1 MIRVVTG
8 VSALMLALLACLL
21 MPAGPAAAA
30 DPFARATLATK
41 GTLYT
46 GQEVH
51 IDVDV
56 FVPNYFLA
64 PPQFPLFDLSGAVVT
79 IPDGRGMNL
88 NETVNGE
95 SFSGIRKSY
104 VVTPQTAGDYTLPP
118 AEIPF
123 GYAAVPGQLT
133 EGKVT
138 LPPLKFTVEAAPGG
152 AGGEAGVTAVK
163 VTVDQALDRDASG
176 LHAGDA
182 LVRTITVRAEGLD
195 AMMIPEP
202 NFGSPV
208 GARVYVHDP
217 ALSEER
223 TPRGE
228 PVAGI
233 RKDAATYVFAQA
245 GSYRLPA
252 IDVEWFDP
260 QTGNIEQA
268 EAPMV
273 AVTVAA
279 APTVDTALGPPAPE
293 PQKPP
298 FDWQLWAGVGAATVI
313 AAALIWLA
321 ARLLNRVESWGEAW
335 HRHRLD
341 SEREYFR
348 RIEQACRDHDLTR
361 LGRTL
366 DAWSR
371 KTGNAPLSRWLDRFA
386 DAATQRL
393 FAEHQRLLYGKPSE
407 GRKKTDFGALRSGLR
422 NARRNWLRSG
432 PSATARPAALPPLNP
447 DFARPVNRLPLQG

>member
-1 MIRVVTG
+1 MIRSLAG
-8 VSALMLALLACLL
+8 MFALTLALLACWLL
-21 MPAGPAAAA
+21 PAGAASAA

-46 GQEVH
+46 GQEVQ

-56 FVPNYFLA
+56 FVPNYFMA
-64 PPQFPLFDLSGAVVT
+64 PPQFPLFDLSRAVVT
-79 IPDGRGMNL
+79 IPDGSGMNL

-104 VVTPQTAGDYTLPP
+104 VVTPQTAGDYVLPP

-123 GYAAVPGQLT
+123 GYAAVPGQIT
-133 EGKVT
+133 QGKVT

-152 AGGEAGVTAVK
+152 ADGKTGVTAVK
-163 VTVDQALDRDASG
+163 ITVDQALDRDASG

-202 NFGSPV
+202 DFGSPA

-233 RKDAATYVFAQA
+233 RKDTATYVFAQA
-245 GSYRLPA
+245 GYYRLSA
-252 IDVEWFDP
+252 IHVEWFDP
-260 QTGNIEQA
+260 QTGNIELA

-279 APTVDTALGPPAPE
+279 APTVDTGLGPPAPE
-293 PQKPP
+293 PEKPP
-298 FDWQLWAGVGAATVI
+298 FDWRLWAGVGAATVV

-321 ARLLNRVESWGEAW
+321 AGLLSRAESWGEAW
-335 HRHRLD
+335 HHRRIN
-341 SEREYFR
+341 SERECFR
-348 RIEQACRDHDLTR
+348 RIEQACRDHDLTSLNR
-361 LGRTL
+361 AL

-371 KTGNAPLSRWLDRFA
+371 KTGNVPLSRWLDRFA

-393 FAEHQRLLYGKPSE
+393 FAEHQRALYGKPPG
-407 GRKKTDFGALRSGLR
+407 GRTRTDFGALRRGLR
-422 NARRNWLRSG
+422 TARRSWLRSR
-432 PSATARPAALPPLNP
+432 PSATAGPAALPPLNP
-447 DFARPVNRLPLQG
+447 DFARPEPTS

>member
-1 MIRVVTG
+1 MIRPVTG
-8 VSALMLALLACLL
+8 FFALALVLLAYWLV
-21 MPAGPAAAA
+21 PASLASAA

-56 FVPNYFLA
+56 FVPNYFMT
-64 PPQFPLFDLSGAVVT
+64 PPRFPLFDLSGAVVT
-79 IPDGRGMNL
+79 IPDGSGVNL

-95 SFSGIRKSY
+95 SVSGIRKSY

-123 GYAAVPGQLT
+123 GYAAVPGRLT

-138 LPPLKFTVEAAPGG
+138 LPPLKFTVEAAPGT
-152 AGGEAGVTAVK
+152 AEGGAGVTAVK

-202 NFGSPV
+202 NFGSPA
-208 GARVYVHDP
+208 GARVYVQDP

-228 PVAGI
+228 PVAGV

-252 IDVEWFDP
+252 IDIEWFDP
-260 QTGNIEQA
+260 QTRNIEQA

-279 APTVDTALGPPAPE
+279 APPVDTGLGPPAPV

-298 FDWQLWAGVGAATVI
+298 FDWRLWAGVGAAAVV
-313 AAALIWLA
+313 AAAIIWLA
-321 ARLLNRVESWGEAW
+321 ARLLSRAESWGEAW
-335 HRHRLD
+335 HRRRLD
-341 SEREYFR
+341 SEPEYFR
-348 RIEQACRDHDLTR
+348 HIEQTCRDHDLTR
-361 LGRTL
+361 LSQTL

-371 KTGNAPLSRWLDRFA
+371 KSGNIPLSRWLDRFA

-393 FAEHQRLLYGKPSE
+393 FAEHQRALYGKPS
-407 GRKKTDFGALRSGLR
+407 GDRTRIDFGALRSGLR
-422 NARRNWLRSG
+422 TARRNWLRSG
-432 PSATARPAALPPLNP
+432 PSATVRPAALPPLNP
-447 DFARPVNRLPLQG
+447 DFA

>member
-1 MIRVVTG
+1 MIRAVAGFFVLTF
-8 VSALMLALLACLL
+8 ALLACGLL
-21 MPAGPAAAA
+21 PTGAASAA
-30 DPFARATLATK
+30 DPFARATLVTK

-56 FVPNYFLA
+56 FVPNYFMA
-64 PPQFPLFDLSGAVVT
+64 PPQFPLFNLSGAVVT
-79 IPDGRGMNL
+79 IPDGSGVNL

-104 VVTPQTAGDYTLPP
+104 AVTPQTAGDYVLPP

-123 GYAAVPGQLT
+123 GFAAVPGQLT
-133 EGKVT
+133 QGKLT

-152 AGGEAGVTAVK
+152 ADGVTAVK
-163 VTVDQALDRDASG
+163 VTIDQALDRDASG

-202 NFGSPV
+202 NFASPV

-228 PVAGI
+228 PVAGV
-233 RKDAATYVFAQA
+233 RKDTATYVFAQA

-252 IDVEWFDP
+252 IAVEWFDP
-260 QTGNIEQA
+260 RTGNIEQA

-279 APTVDTALGPPAPE
+279 APTVDTGLGPPAPE
-293 PQKPP
+293 PEKPP
-298 FDWQLWAGVGAATVI
+298 FDWRLWAGVAAATIVATAVI
-313 AAALIWLA
+313 RLA
-321 ARLLNRVESWGEAW
+321 AQLLSRAEAWGEAY
-335 HRHRLD
+335 HRRRLD

-361 LGRTL
+361 LGRAL

-371 KTGNAPLSRWLDRFA
+371 KTGNLPLSRWLDRFA
-386 DAATQRL
+386 DTATQRL
-393 FAEHQRLLYGKPSE
+393 FAEHQRALYGKPSE
-407 GRKKTDFGALRSGLR
+407 GRTTTDFGALRRGLST
-422 NARRNWLRSG
+422 ARRNWLRSHL
-432 PSATARPAALPPLNP
+432 SATARPAALPPLNP
-447 DFARPVNRLPLQG
+447 DFARPRPPVAS